1 MRNACGGLTTAGRR
15 PAYRG
20 VPTPASQSSRPVT
33 TRDVAEKAGVAQS
46 TVSRALSNNP
56 QVSET
61 ERKRITA
68 IAQKLGYRPNPFVSA
83 FTAQVRGY
91 RRSPQGA
98 TIAFLD
104 CTPAKQR
111 NFTRDYREGAAKRA
125 KSLGYKDEV
134 LRLSDLNGSVDRLNN
149 ILHARGISSL
159 LVLPVPDRCDLSA
172 VRWDSLVCA
181 TIDYTLRKPDMHR
194 ASPDYFNA
202 MQLTLQNLEEMGRKR
217 IVFCARLQDVTD
229 IAPPWLGAYACW
241 QRLKKPADR
250 MDSYISTSWDKAHFQ
265 QWLKRTKPDALVT
278 NSAHFF
284 EWAEEAGFK
293 TPTMAFS
300 ALSSYKGRPDIAY
313 IDQNPEQVGAAA
325 IDLIIGQ
332 IHRNERGLPSLPK
345 RVLVASSWVA
355 PSA

>member
-1 MRNACGGLTTAGRR
+1 M
-15 PAYRG
+15 
-20 VPTPASQSSRPVT
+20 T
-33 TRDVAEKAGVAQS
+33 TRDVALKAGVAQS

-56 QVSET
+56 QVSAS
-61 ERKRITA
+61 ERKRIVA
-68 IAQKLGYRPNPFVSA
+68 IAQKLGYRPNPYVSA

-104 CTPAKQR
+104 CTQAGQP

-125 KSLGYKDEV
+125 RSLGYKEEIF
-134 LRLSDLNGSVDRLNN
+134 RLSELNGSIDHLNR
-149 ILHARGISSL
+149 ILQARGISSM
-159 LVLPVPDRCDLSA
+159 LVLPVPDGYDNLGE
-172 VRWDSLVCA
+172 VRWENLICA

-202 MQLTLQNLEEMGRKR
+202 MQLTLQNLEALGRKR
-217 IVFCARLQDVTD
+217 IVLCARREDVTD
-229 IAPPWLGAYACW
+229 IAPPWLGAYSCW
-241 QRLKKPADR
+241 QRLKKTADR
-250 MDSYISTSWDKAHFQ
+250 MDAYISTKWDKAHFQ
-265 QWLKRTKPDALVT
+265 QWLKRTKPDAIIT

-284 EWAEEAGFK
+284 DWADEAGFS
-293 TPTMAFS
+293 PPRIAFS
-300 ALSSYKGRPDIAY
+300 ALSFYKNRPDIPY

-345 RVLVASSWVA
+345 RVLVASSWMAVHKNDR
-355 PSA
+355 

>member
-1 MRNACGGLTTAGRR
+1 MRDACAGLTTAGQNRG
-15 PAYRG
+15 YRN

-56 QVSET
+56 QISES
-61 ERKRITA
+61 ERKRISA

-98 TIAFLD
+98 SIAFLD
-104 CTPAKQR
+104 CTPAKRR

-134 LRLSDLNGSVDRLNN
+134 FRLSELNGSIERLNG
-149 ILHARGISSL
+149 ILNARGISSL
-159 LVLPVPDRCDLSA
+159 LVLPVPEGCDLSA
-172 VRWDSLVCA
+172 VRWENLVCA

-202 MQLTLQNLEEMGRKR
+202 MQLTLQKLEEMGRKR
-217 IVFCARLQDVTD
+217 IVFCARQEDVTD
-229 IAPPWLGAYACW
+229 IAPPWLGAYSCW

-250 MDSYISTSWDKAHFQ
+250 MDSYISTAWDKAHFQ
-265 QWLKRTKPDALVT
+265 QWLKHAKPDALVT

-284 EWAEEAGFK
+284 DWAEEADFRL
-293 TPTMAFS
+293 PDMAFS
-300 ALSSYKGRPDIAY
+300 ALSSYKDRPDIAH

-332 IHRNERGLPSLPK
+332 IHRNERGLPALPK
-345 RVLVASSWVA
+345 RVLVASSWIPPCA
-355 PSA
+355 